1 MTILFEVARKIQ
13 AADPRLTWRQAIR
26 RAQAL
31 YNAAYSSDSGR
42 GTGR

>member
-31 YNAAYSSDSGR
+31 YNAVDDSGR